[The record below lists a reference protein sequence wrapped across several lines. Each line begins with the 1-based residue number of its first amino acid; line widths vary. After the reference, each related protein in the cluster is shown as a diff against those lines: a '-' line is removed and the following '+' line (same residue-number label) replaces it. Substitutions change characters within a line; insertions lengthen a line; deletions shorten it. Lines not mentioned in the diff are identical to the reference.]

1 MQNRDL
7 LLDILAAES
16 EADLIKVLSIDG
28 VLEDSNR
35 WRPLGAFP
43 NNQSI
48 VHAQQSS
55 PAAALVEK
63 FTNSLDAILLKHCK
77 TKKIDPR
84 SAEAPQSM
92 KIAVA
97 DYFGDLSQKS
107 RDEIRSIAEDNLV
120 LYATGGRSRPCL
132 SIYDA
137 GEGQLAQ
144 NFPETFCSLI
154 FSNQEGSYKG
164 AVPFVQGRFNMGGTG
179 VLPFCGDGR
188 KMQLIVSRPPPEIA
202 GPNAE
207 WAFTVF
213 CFFPSK
219 SSPEWRYMV
228 GTDGNVMTAGVAD
241 LGLVPKKG
249 AKAGEICAP
258 RERMVSSG
266 TLIKMFDYKAPR
278 SNICGELYK
287 KLDEYLLRPMLPLR
301 LIECR
306 KDYKANVMAVTMWNR
321 FAQWASK
328 LEPGFEDGASIQIK
342 LSTGEVIPAEIRV
355 FKATPADNDDH
366 PQTGLRALI
375 NGQSHAKRDAQ
386 FFRSNKVAKEHIAGS
401 MLVTLDCTNLSQSSR
416 NNLFMSNRESFR
428 EDLLLNDLFKALQ
441 GELRGHE
448 GLIELNNKRY
458 EEKIANAV
466 TDDIGISALEDL
478 LAEDPALASLF
489 GSAHPGKVAAKAA
502 NGPSGSTVKDKPLPF
517 IGAEFP
523 TYFKRADG
531 TTTVK
536 IDLPRSDATRV
547 AFHTDVTNNYFTR
560 PKNAGECVF
569 VGPLQPSLHL
579 FNGKLTL
586 TFRPD
591 KSIAEGTTF
600 TTTAT
605 IVDPAGHGPFKLTI
619 EATIVAPREKTE
631 KQPPKDQKVD
641 MGPSRPAIIE
651 VEGDPDDLPIR
662 VERDPKTT
670 RLTITINTGSRV
682 LAEAKQLRAPEE
694 EPAVRFVFKFG
705 LALVAM
711 GMIEAAKS
719 TPEWETEEVT
729 CRARIDKSASAAG
742 RVIVPLCLTLP
753 KKLPKVA

>member
-1 MQNRDL
+1 M

-16 EADLIKVLSIDG
+16 EADVIKVLSIGG
-28 VLEDSNR
+28 VLDDGNR
-35 WRPLGAFP
+35 WKPLGAFP

-63 FTNSLDAILLKHCK
+63 FTNSLDAILLKYCK
-77 TKKIDPR
+77 AKKIDPR
-84 SAEAPQSM
+84 SAVAPQSM

-107 RDEIRSIAEDNLV
+107 REEIRSIAEDNLV
-120 LYATGGRSRPCL
+120 LYATGGKSRPSL

-137 GEGQLAQ
+137 GEGQLAKD
-144 NFPETFCSLI
+144 FPETFCSLI

-202 GPNAE
+202 GPDAE

-219 SSPEWRYMV
+219 SSPEWRYLV
-228 GTDGNVMTAGVAD
+228 GPDGNVMTAGVAD

-321 FAQWASK
+321 FGQWVSK

-342 LSTGEVIPAEIRV
+342 LSTGEVIPAEVRV
-355 FKATPADNDDH
+355 FKPTPADNDDH

-375 NGQSHAKRDAQ
+375 NGQTHAKRDTQ
-386 FFRSNKVAKEHIAGS
+386 FFRSNKVSKEHIAGS

-441 GELRGHE
+441 SELRNHE
-448 GLIELNNKRY
+448 GLIDLNNKRY

-466 TDDIGISALEDL
+466 TDEVGISALEDL
-478 LAEDPALASLF
+478 LAEDPELASLF
-489 GSAHPGKVAAKAA
+489 GSAHPGKIAAKAA
-502 NGPSGSTVKDKPLPF
+502 NGPPGSTVKEKPLPF
-517 IGAEFP
+517 VGTEFP
-523 TYFKRADG
+523 SYFKRADG
-531 TTTVK
+531 TMTVK
-536 IDLPRSDATRV
+536 VDLPRTDATRV
-547 AFHTDVTNNYFTR
+547 AFHTDVKNNYFSR
-560 PKNAGECVF
+560 PNDAGECVF
-569 VGPLQPSLHL
+569 AGLVQPSFHL

-605 IVDPAGHGPFKLTI
+605 IADPAGHGPFKLTI
-619 EATIVAPREKTE
+619 EATVVASREKTE

-641 MGPSRPAIIE
+641 MAPSRPDIIE
-651 VEGDPDDLPIR
+651 VEGAPDDLPIR
-662 VERDPKTT
+662 VERHPKTT

-682 LAEAKQLRAPEE
+682 LAEAKLLRPPEE

-711 GMIEAAKS
+711 GMIEAAKK
-719 TPEWETEEVT
+719 TPEWATEEVS
-729 CRARIDKSASAAG
+729 CRSAIDKSASAAG

>member
-7 LLDILAAES
+7 LLEVLTAES
-16 EADLIKVLSIDG
+16 EAELIKVLSKDG
-28 VLEDSNR
+28 VLDDSTR
-35 WRPLGAFP
+35 WKPLGAFP

-63 FTNSLDAILLKHCK
+63 FTNGLDAILLKHCK
-77 TKKIDPR
+77 AHKIDPR
-84 SAEAPQSM
+84 STQAPKSM
-92 KIAVA
+92 KEAVA
-97 DYFGDLSQKS
+97 AYFGDLSQKT

-120 LYATGGRSRPCL
+120 LYATGGKLRPCL

-137 GEGQLAQ
+137 GEGQLAED
-144 NFPETFCSLI
+144 FPETFCSLI

-188 KMQLIVSRPPPEIA
+188 KMQLIVSRPPSQIA
-202 GPNAE
+202 GAEAE

-213 CFFPSK
+213 SFFPSQ
-219 SSPEWRYMV
+219 SSPEWRYLV
-228 GTDGNVMTAGVAD
+228 GADGNVMTAGTAD

-258 RERMVSSG
+258 RERAVSSG

-287 KLDEYLLRPMLPLR
+287 KLDEYLLRPMLPFR

-306 KDYKANVMAVTMWNR
+306 KEYKANVTGVTMWNR

-328 LEPGFEDGASIQIK
+328 LEPGFEDGASLQIK
-342 LSTGEVIPAEIRV
+342 LSTGEIIPAEIRV
-355 FKATPADNDDH
+355 FKATPGDNDDH

-386 FFRSNKVAKEHIAGS
+386 FFRSNKVDKEHIAGS
-401 MLVTLDCTNLSQSSR
+401 MLVTLDCTSLSQSSR
-416 NNLFMSNRESFR
+416 NSLFMSNRESFR

-441 GELRGHE
+441 SELRNHE
-448 GLIELNNKRY
+448 GLVDLNNKRY
-458 EEKIANAV
+458 EQKIANAV

-478 LAEDPALASLF
+478 LAEDPELASLF
-489 GSAHPGKVAAKAA
+489 GSSHPGKIAAKAA
-502 NGPSGSTVKDKPLPF
+502 NGPPGSTVKDNPLPF
-517 IGAEFP
+517 IGTEFP

-536 IDLPRSDATRV
+536 VDLPQTDTTRV
-547 AFHTDVTNNYFTR
+547 TFHTDVTNNYFSR
-560 PKNAGECVF
+560 PKDTGECAL
-569 VGPLQPSLHL
+569 VGPLQPSFHL

-586 TFRPD
+586 AFRPD
-591 KSIAEGTTF
+591 KSMTEGAIF
-600 TTTAT
+600 TSTAT
-605 IVDPAGHGPFKLTI
+605 ITDPAGHGPFVLTI
-619 EATIVAPREKTE
+619 EATIVPPRAKTE

-641 MGPSRPAIIE
+641 MAPSRPDIIE
-651 VEGDPDDLPIR
+651 IDGHPDDLPIR
-662 VERDPKTT
+662 VDRDPKTT

-682 LAEAKQLRAPEE
+682 LSEAKQLRPPEE
-694 EPAVRFVFKFG
+694 EPAVKFVFKYG

-711 GMIEAAKS
+711 GLIEAAKK
-719 TPEWETEEVT
+719 TPEWSTEEVT
-729 CRARIDKSASAAG
+729 CRAGIDQSASAAG